1 MRVIKDGE
9 CPEGTIAIRKV
20 DDTSFY
26 CFNATALAK
35 QVKLPVQRVV
45 ALIRYLEIP
54 KDSDCYKEIKIGKSR
69 FKMYS
74 VKALKKIKEALPNVD
89 MKEVWQKCRPK
100 PKKPK

>member
-1 MRVIKDGE
+1 MRVVKDGE
-9 CPEGTIAIRKV
+9 RPEGTIAIRKV

-35 QVKLPVQRVV
+35 QVKMPVQRLV
-45 ALIRYLEIP
+45 ALLRYLEIT
-54 KDSDCYKEIKIGKSR
+54 KDHECFKEIKLGKSR

-74 VKALKKIKEALPNVD
+74 ANALNKIKEALPNVD

-100 PKKPK
+100 PKKPR